1 VLQCVVPLDLIFEKC
16 CSVLQCNTLQH
27 FSKIRSRGTTSVS
40 KRNGAHLCGGYC
52 VVIVRQKSVVVSVQ
66 QSKVN
71 LFLNMKSS
79 YQIYACQLSDIHYVA
94 SRLVT
99 HI

>member
-1 VLQCVVPLDLIFEKC
+1 MLECVVPLDLIFEKCCSVLQCVLPLDLIFEKCCSVLQCVAVC

-52 VVIVRQKSVVVSVQ
+52 VIIARQKSVVVSVD
-66 QSKVN
+66 S
-71 LFLNMKSS
+71 
-79 YQIYACQLSDIHYVA
+79 
-94 SRLVT
+94 
-99 HI
+99 